1 MMTHILQPA
10 EEQRMSE
17 KADKKDA
24 LPAAAAAAAVRD
36 TEVSSDF
43 LFYAP

>member
-1 MMTHILQPA
+1 
-10 EEQRMSE
+10 MSE

-24 LPAAAAAAAVRD
+24 FPAAAAAAD

-43 LFYAP
+43 LFYE